1 MFDFARFF
9 DVAENLVR
17 KGDEANV
24 RSGISR
30 YYYSGFGPVRKYL
43 IEEMNEIEFKRG
55 FKIHKR
61 IIDRLIFSKDN
72 TEVSIGEKLIEL
84 KELRN
89 NADYDWD
96 LDLNYFN
103 EHLNDVQRKSEDII
117 KQVEALKNSPPYD
130 L

>member
-1 MFDFARFF
+1 MFDFSCFY
-9 DVAENLVR
+9 DVAESLV
-17 KGDEANV
+17 GNCDEASI

-30 YYYSGFGPVRKYL
+30 YYYSGFGPVRRYL
-43 IEEMNEIEFKRG
+43 IEEMDEIEFKNG

-89 NADYDWD
+89 NADYDGD
-96 LDLNYFN
+96 LDLMYFN
-103 EHLNDVQRKSEDII
+103 EHLDDVERKSKEILE
-117 KQVEALKNSPPYD
+117 QVRALKNSPPYN